1 MTLSAPCMST
11 TDQDGEEYDFFP
23 QELRWRTRTC
33 VFGEG
38 LISYYLVYSF
48 LYCTSTLLTFPL
60 LWHLIAGF
68 LSFAVFFFSMFSF
81 YVFQNCIQSLEVTP
95 QSTLHIYIHILGTK
109 NILA

>member
-38 LISYYLVYSF
+38 GFDI
-48 LYCTSTLLTFPL
+48 LL
-60 LWHLIAGF
+60 
-68 LSFAVFFFSMFSF
+68 LSLFFS
-81 YVFQNCIQSLEVTP
+81 VL
-95 QSTLHIYIHILGTK
+95 
-109 NILA
+109 